1 MSNKLHRFE
10 LKVAIYIVNAN
21 LAKTT
26 MVSKATEDA
35 SENLDKADEAYEF
48 AREEMHRQNQLTYMI
63 RKQRADSSL
72 MIRMLKNDEFHL
84 EIQKLKETEFHL
96 DSQFKNSTNQDHR
109 ADLTQQLVD
118 VKAKIKEQ
126 EGLKQEA
133 ENLLEIDT
141 NFQEACAAFKKAE
154 MDLHN
159 ARDAHEVAAIDEM
172 TAIQKAIQKR
182 ERLHKLLARLTQELS
197 A

>member
-1 MSNKLHRFE
+1 MSNKLQLFKTK
-10 LKVAIYIVNAN
+10 LALYIVNVN
-21 LAKTT
+21 LAKTR
-26 MVSKATEDA
+26 KATEDA
-35 SENLDKADEAYEF
+35 SERLDKAEEAFEF
-48 AREEMHRQNQLTYMI
+48 ARDDMHRQNQLTYMI

-72 MIRMLKNDEFHL
+72 MSQMLNNHEFHL
-84 EIQKLKETEFHL
+84 EIQKLKETEFRL
-96 DSQFKNSTNQDHR
+96 ETQFKNSTNQDHR

-118 VKAKIKEQ
+118 VKANIKEQ

-141 NFQEACAAFKKAE
+141 NFHEACAAFKKAE
-154 MDLHN
+154 LDMHN
-159 ARDAHEVAAIDEM
+159 AIDAHEVAAIDEM

-182 ERLHKLLARLTQELS
+182 DRLNKLIAELS

>member
-1 MSNKLHRFE
+1 MSNKNKLHHFK

-26 MVSKATEDA
+26 TVSKETEDA
-35 SENLDKADEAYEF
+35 SERLDKAEEAFEF
-48 AREEMHRQNQLTYMI
+48 ARNEMHRQNQLTYMI

-72 MIRMLKNDEFHL
+72 MIRMLLNDEFHL

-96 DSQFKNSTNQDHR
+96 EIQKLKDKNSTNQD
-109 ADLTQQLVD
+109 LIQQLVD

-126 EGLKQEA
+126 EGLKKEA

-141 NFQEACAAFKKAE
+141 NFQVACAAFKKAE

-159 ARDAHEVAAIDEM
+159 ARDAHEVAAINEM
-172 TAIQKAIQKR
+172 RAIQKQ
-182 ERLHKLLARLTQELS
+182 ERLHKLLAHLTQELS